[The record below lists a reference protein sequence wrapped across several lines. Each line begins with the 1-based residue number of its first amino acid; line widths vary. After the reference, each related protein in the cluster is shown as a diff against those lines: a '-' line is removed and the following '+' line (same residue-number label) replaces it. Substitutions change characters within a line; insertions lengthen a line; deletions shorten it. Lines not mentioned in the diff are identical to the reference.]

1 MSEIKKQP
9 CVIACAYDSEVLA
22 KKFFGKL
29 LKQSCI
35 NSGITRIQAGGRDVL
50 ALVADDEA
58 AASYSS
64 RLPWGPG
71 VPMPLPDEIC
81 TALVQ
86 RRSAGAKRADEAGG
100 QSTSLGQDI
109 PIFRPASINHSII
122 QAVAQNT
129 SQSPWPSVGGICGA
143 SCPSYADA
151 AHVREVIVN
160 EHLDNLEG
168 MVAMFGNE
176 RSAAVVGIADTLET
190 DLLLRR
196 EIERLA
202 GPLSYRPDDKARWT
216 LWTTRIKVGSGP
228 FPMSVSGTA
237 QETADF
243 LTGAGLS
250 PNVKLHT
257 PGRNQPCICGS
268 GRKYKHCCGG

>member
-1 MSEIKKQP
+1 MSEIPNKP
-9 CVIACAYDSEVLA
+9 HIVACVYDAEPVA
-22 KKFFGKL
+22 KKFFGTL
-29 LKQSCI
+29 LKQTCI
-35 NSGITRIQAGGRDVL
+35 NSGITRIQASGRDVL

-71 VPMPLPDEIC
+71 VPIRLPDDIC

-86 RRSAGAKRADEAGG
+86 RRKAGAARAAQAGG
-100 QSTSLGQDI
+100 HSTRIGHYESVYRPSSVDHDI
-109 PIFRPASINHSII
+109 AQVI
-122 QAVAQNT
+122 AQNT
-129 SQSPWPSVGGICGA
+129 SESPWASPGGICGA
-143 SCPSYADA
+143 SCSSYADA
-151 AHVREVIVN
+151 AHAREVIIN
-160 EHLDNLEG
+160 EHLDSIEG
-168 MVAMFGNE
+168 MVAVFGNA
-176 RSAAVVGIADTLET
+176 SAATIVGISDTLET
-190 DLLLRR
+190 DLLLRG
-196 EIERLA
+196 EIERLS
-202 GPLSYRPDDKARWT
+202 GSLDYRPDDKARWT
-216 LWTTRIKVGSGP
+216 LWAARIKVGSGP

-237 QETADF
+237 QETADY